1 MGDAGRIPAILKAM
15 KAPRRYRR
23 PLFLLPALAAI
34 LSGPGAQAA
43 YAIYEGSGI
52 YTPGFRGQSATTH
65 FGWSYGTWD
74 GNPPPEVGQPDPSPD
89 ILNGTPSINPEA
101 LAGTSFITQTGTADI
116 VSGSNNIYSSVAGIN
131 SQGLQLH
138 IPTDGTVGP
147 AGFTTIIIQGLSMS
161 GAMFGFS
168 GPLDGF
174 GFGTINGVE
183 AEYVITVNDAGLG
196 QWWAKWELEGNQSS
210 YTVDIVGAEG
220 VPGGSILSVTDLQVD
235 TLYSTTGYAPDSAI
249 VPEPSALLLSFAG
262 AAMLL
267 RRRR

>member
-1 MGDAGRIPAILKAM
+1 MHTTSDHDTSTWPGASLLIWGTFGASTPEGRRYHRRCWLALGGLFVGLVIATRLPRAASDILSAIL
-15 KAPRRYRR
+15 P
-23 PLFLLPALAAI
+23 
-34 LSGPGAQAA
+34 
-43 YAIYEGSGI
+43 
-52 YTPGFRGQSATTH
+52 
-65 FGWSYGTWD
+65 
-74 GNPPPEVGQPDPSPD
+74 
-89 ILNGTPSINPEA
+89 
-101 LAGTSFITQTGTADI
+101 
-116 VSGSNNIYSSVAGIN
+116 
-131 SQGLQLH
+131 
-138 IPTDGTVGP
+138 
-147 AGFTTIIIQGLSMS
+147 

-174 GFGTINGVE
+174 GFGTINGVA

-235 TLYSTTGYAPDSAI
+235 TLYSATGYAPDSAI